1 MSILDE
7 PGEVRGW
14 AGGESLTGLMQGFYG
29 MALGVGMGGG
39 RVRDEG
45 QVKTLKE
52 LNFWSRERE
61 TSYELPHRF

>member
-14 AGGESLTGLMQGFYG
+14 AGGEFDWADAGLLWNGSWSRH
-29 MALGVGMGGG
+29 GGG